1 MLIPI
6 DIERTLRA
14 IREAFRDLASP
25 QDPDFEARLEA
36 AAAEGGLVDARG
48 AAPEE
53 YIEPLPSVLRLRP
66 PLPAMTPDEVIAYDL
81 LARHWFSRARLAEEA
96 AYALSAKPAKPEAHI
111 LARTFGRFDLLVDGK
126 AISFKQAKC
135 KELLAYL
142 VDRRGSSVTRAEAFA
157 ILWGDRLYDR
167 PMQKQF
173 DVIIRSLR
181 DTLRENGVEGILEIR
196 GGTMR
201 ICTELIQCDLF
212 RFCSGDVN
220 ALNAYRGEYMNGY
233 TWASMTE
240 SYMTWQY
247 IGSKG

>member
-81 LARHWFSRARLAEEA
+81 LARHWFSRARLAEESRKGEN
-96 AYALSAKPAKPEAHI
+96 AY
-111 LARTFGRFDLLVDGK
+111 G
-126 AISFKQAKC
+126 
-135 KELLAYL
+135 
-142 VDRRGSSVTRAEAFA
+142 DRREGPDAGRRYPERPAFPA
-157 ILWGDRLYDR
+157 R
-167 PMQKQF
+167 P
-173 DVIIRSLR
+173 
-181 DTLRENGVEGILEIR
+181 E
-196 GGTMR
+196 
-201 ICTELIQCDLF
+201 
-212 RFCSGDVN
+212 
-220 ALNAYRGEYMNGY
+220 YRRV
-233 TWASMTE
+233 
-240 SYMTWQY
+240 
-247 IGSKG
+247 